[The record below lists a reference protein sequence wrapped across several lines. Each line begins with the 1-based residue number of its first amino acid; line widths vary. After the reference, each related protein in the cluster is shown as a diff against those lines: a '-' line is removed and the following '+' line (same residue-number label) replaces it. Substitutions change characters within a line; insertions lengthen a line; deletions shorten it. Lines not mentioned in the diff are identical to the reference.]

1 MGTRATAAPS
11 SAPVTPST
19 RAPTGAPVASPGG
32 NDDTCKYANDN
43 MCDEPNFCSTGTDCT
58 DCGNCGGGTP
68 PATTPAP
75 VTPTTR
81 TPTRTPVAPVT
92 SAPVTP
98 SGSTSCAISLSG
110 CVASVGSECATATQH
125 EVKCRQIKC
134 SGQFGQHCGD
144 QSAVMNVKLT
154 MGGGYKTEYDITADC
169 GTCSLDSS
177 SPTSPSPPAAT
188 STPTRTPTRT
198 PTSATTRSPTSS
210 SRRRR
215 YRL

>member
-1 MGTRATAAPS
+1 MG
-11 SAPVTPST
+11 
-19 RAPTGAPVASPGG
+19 
-32 NDDTCKYANDN
+32 
-43 MCDEPNFCSTGTDCT
+43 
-58 DCGNCGGGTP
+58 
-68 PATTPAP
+68 
-75 VTPTTR
+75 
-81 TPTRTPVAPVT
+81 
-92 SAPVTP
+92 
-98 SGSTSCAISLSG
+98 SG
-110 CVASVGSECATATQH
+110 CVASVGSACATETQH

-169 GTCSLDSS
+169 GMCSLDSS

-188 STPTRTPTRT
+188 SAPTRTPTRT